1 MHEHNLIVQN
11 NVKCIQLFY
20 LGPLLLENT
29 KIWCSKLDNI
39 ESVRFSFSD
48 TLLKVNSVDLLK
60 SKDGQ
65 NRLEHHTNTYF
76 SDKLIVR
83 RGQTFQMWIEFSRP
97 FNPKSDKLEL
107 QLKLGES
114 RVHKTCSSRFPFKW
128 SLESVNWR
136 YSRSTT
142 SPHMTDSSLV
152 LSGFPLCLF
161 SEYYSWL
168 LVYFSF
174 PLDTP
179 LTVFLCIT
187 RSRDVLTHKN
197 VLRPRIE
204 IAIKLQEEQN

>member
-1 MHEHNLIVQN
+1 MYKTI
-11 NVKCIQLFY
+11 FY

-39 ESVRFSFSD
+39 ESVCFLSFSD
-48 TLLKVNSVDLLK
+48 TLLMVNSVDLLK

-65 NRLEHHTNTYF
+65 NCLEHHTDTYF

-97 FNPKSDKLEL
+97 FSPTSDKLQL

-114 RVHKTCSSRFPFKW
+114 RVHKTCSSRFIFKW
-128 SLESVNWR
+128 SVSIFSWCFL
-136 YSRSTT
+136 RSTT

-168 LVYFSF
+168 LLYFSF
-174 PLDTP
+174 PLDTSDSVS
-179 LTVFLCIT
+179 LHNSI
-187 RSRDVLTHKN
+187 
-197 VLRPRIE
+197 
-204 IAIKLQEEQN
+204 

>member
-1 MHEHNLIVQN
+1 M
-11 NVKCIQLFY
+11 
-20 LGPLLLENT
+20 LENT

-48 TLLKVNSVDLLK
+48 TLLMVRSVDLLK

-65 NRLEHHTNTYF
+65 NRLEHHTDTYF

-97 FNPKSDKLEL
+97 FNPKSDKLQL

-114 RVHKTCSSRFPFKW
+114 RVHKTCSSRFTFKW
-128 SLESVNWR
+128 SVSIFSWR
-136 YSRSTT
+136 FLRSPT
-142 SPHMTDSSLV
+142 SPHKTDSSLV

-168 LVYFSF
+168 LLYFSF
-174 PLDTP
+174 PLDTSDSVS
-179 LTVFLCIT
+179 LHNSI
-187 RSRDVLTHKN
+187 
-197 VLRPRIE
+197 
-204 IAIKLQEEQN
+204 